1 MPISVKLNK
10 RRKKDIKNYVFFSDE
25 NFKFEIKDD
34 FSLSVSSNNISEL
47 VKNNIKDTNKDFL
60 NFNINPNQKIIII
73 KSGKN
78 PSSLEIE
85 KSGAKFYEYIYSNS
99 LLDLSFFESN
109 TREFIKKQKNFID
122 SFIHGIKLK
131 SYQFNKYKS
140 KKKKKINP

>member
-1 MPISVKLNK
+1 M
-10 RRKKDIKNYVFFSDE
+10 
-25 NFKFEIKDD
+25 
-34 FSLSVSSNNISEL
+34 SSKNISEL

-73 KSGKN
+73 KLGKN

-109 TREFIKKQKNFID
+109 TREFIKKA
-122 SFIHGIKLK
+122 
-131 SYQFNKYKS
+131 
-140 KKKKKINP
+140 KKFYRPIRTWN